1 MTAFLQDLRYGVRVL
16 LKAPGFTLVAI
27 LALAIGIGANTAIF
41 SVVNTLL
48 LQRLPYRD
56 ADRLAIVWEH
66 NLVRDR
72 KSNVVGPANFVHWR
86 EMNRTFADLAAFTM
100 TLNVTLTGDGDPEE
114 VAAQLVSV
122 EFFSVL
128 GVRPAL
134 GRAFTPDENRAD
146 ARVAVLSDRLWRRRF
161 GADPAVV
168 NRTIQMQGQP
178 TTVIGIAPPGF
189 SLLDKTVDVWAPL
202 PFTAQART
210 PGGRSLQVVGR
221 LKPGVT
227 FAVAQQ
233 DMTRV
238 GADLTAMFPAFNTGW
253 TVRVVPIRE
262 ELTGSVR
269 PALLVLAGA
278 VAFVLLIACANVA
291 NLLLARATAR
301 QRELAVRAALG
312 AGRSRLIR
320 QLLAESLLLAAAGG
334 VCGLALGW
342 WSTAFLR
349 TVAAERL
356 PIQRLEMVGIDGAVL
371 AFTAAA
377 ALICGILFGIIPA
390 LTSAGGHLNE
400 ALREG
405 GRTGTAARGTRT
417 RAAFVVLEVALALV
431 LLVGAGLLVR
441 SFVRLLDVD
450 PGFDPSRTLTLRV
463 SLPRARYSDSAR
475 QAQFFDRFF
484 RDVDAL
490 PGVTAAGAVSWLPL
504 TGLGAATSMEIVG
517 QPKPPQG
524 HEPVTDVRVMTHRY
538 LEAMGVPLL
547 KGRLFND
554 DDAADANGRIVI
566 NETMAK
572 KIWPG
577 EDPLGK
583 RVRINWG
590 SPSREDEVIGV
601 VGDVKHHG
609 LDTPA
614 SAVRP
619 MIYWPY
625 ARSPYSTMTIAIRT
639 AGDPSALV
647 TGIGGVLR
655 RIDPEL
661 AVAGVRTMDEV
672 VSSSVAE
679 RRLTMLL
686 LTIFAGAALV
696 LAAVGIY
703 GVIAYSVT
711 QRTQEIGIRMALG
724 AQRAD
729 VLRMIVGQALGMVAA
744 GIAAGAGGALLLT
757 RLMTGLLFDVTPTD
771 PVTFGLV
778 SVALAGVA
786 VIASGLPG
794 LRATRVDP
802 VVALRAE

>member
-1 MTAFLQDLRYGVRVL
+1 MTAFLQDLRYGFRVL
-16 LKAPGFTLVAI
+16 LKSPGFALVAI

-41 SVVNTLL
+41 SVANTLL

-86 EMNRTFADLAAFTM
+86 ELNRTFEGLAAVSP
-100 TLNVTLTGDGDPEE
+100 TLNVTLTGAGDPEE
-114 VAAQLVSV
+114 IAAQLVSV
-122 EFFSVL
+122 ELFSVL
-128 GVRPAL
+128 GVQPAL
-134 GRAFTPDENRAD
+134 GRAFVPEENRPD
-146 ARVAVLSDRLWRRRF
+146 ARVVILSDRLWRRRF
-161 GADPAVV
+161 GADPGVLH
-168 NRTIQMQGQP
+168 RTIQMQGQP
-178 TTVIGIAPPGF
+178 TTIIGVAPRGF
-189 SLLDKTVDVWAPL
+189 SLLDKTVDMWAPL

-221 LKPGVT
+221 LKPSVT
-227 FAVAQQ
+227 FEAAQQ

-262 ELTGSVR
+262 ELTAGVR

-301 QRELAVRAALG
+301 RRELAVRAALG
-312 AGRSRLIR
+312 AGRGRLVR
-320 QLLAESLLLAAAGG
+320 QLLAESLLLAGAGG
-334 VCGLALGW
+334 AVGLAVGW
-342 WSTAFLR
+342 WSVAFLR
-349 TVAAERL
+349 NVAAERL
-356 PIQRLEMVGIDGAVL
+356 PIQRLEMVAIDERVL
-371 AFTAAA
+371 VFTAAA
-377 ALICGILFGIIPA
+377 ALISGVLFGIVPA
-390 LTSAGGHLNE
+390 LTGTGANLNE
-400 ALREG
+400 SLRDG
-405 GRTGTAARGTRT
+405 GRSGPGARGSRT

-431 LLVGAGLLVR
+431 LLVGAGLLIR
-441 SFVRLLDVD
+441 SFVRLLDVN
-450 PGFDPSRTLTLRV
+450 PGFDPSHTLTLRV
-463 SLPRARYSDSAR
+463 SLPRARYSDSAQ
-475 QAQFFDRFF
+475 QAQFFERFF
-484 RDVDAL
+484 HEVDAL
-490 PGVTAAGAVSWLPL
+490 PGVNAAGAVSWLPL
-504 TGLGAATSMEIVG
+504 TGLGSATSMEIVG
-517 QPKPPQG
+517 KPTPPQG

-547 KGRLFND
+547 QGRLFIEG
-554 DDAADANGRIVI
+554 DAADTNGRIVI

-577 EDPLGK
+577 EDPIGK

-590 SPSREDEVIGV
+590 TPSREDEVIGV
-601 VGDVKHHG
+601 VGDVKHYG

-625 ARSPYSTMTIAIRT
+625 ARSPYTTMTVAVRAT
-639 AGDPSALV
+639 GDPTTLI
-647 TGIGGVLR
+647 TGVGGVLR
-655 RIDPEL
+655 RIDPDL
-661 AVAGVRTMDEV
+661 PIAGVRTMAEV
-672 VSSSVAE
+672 VSTSVAE

-703 GVIAYSVT
+703 GVIAHSVT

-729 VLRMIVGQALGMVAA
+729 VLRMIVRQALVMVSV
-744 GIAAGAGGALLLT
+744 GIAAGAVGALLLT
-757 RLMTGLLFDVTPTD
+757 RLMSGLLFDVRPAD
-771 PVTFGLV
+771 PVTFGVV
-778 SVALAGVA
+778 SAALAAVA
-786 VIASGLPG
+786 VVASGLPG

-802 VVALRAE
+802 VIALRAE